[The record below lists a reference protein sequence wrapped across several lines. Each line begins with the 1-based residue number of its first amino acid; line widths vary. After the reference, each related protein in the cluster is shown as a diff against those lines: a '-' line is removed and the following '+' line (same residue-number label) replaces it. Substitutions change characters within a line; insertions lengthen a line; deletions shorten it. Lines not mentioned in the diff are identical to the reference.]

1 MCKAISTALH
11 QRCTTEN
18 EEEKIEKAKEKCGRY
33 KYPEDALDGASGDV
47 APAEHVLHWGEF
59 PAWCRWS
66 WRNPRGPKQSRL
78 CCSTSFCEAR
88 MRPVTYVPMGRGER
102 AHRQYWL
109 AVRDADPT
117 AEGTEQFAQPSTPHS
132 VRHPAVKVAKAKT
145 SAAPCMHRANRHR
158 ACGGQHRGAR

>member
-1 MCKAISTALH
+1 MRGLNSHVNIAHVCKAISTALH

-33 KYPEDALDGASGDV
+33 KYPEDALDGG
-47 APAEHVLHWGEF
+47 
-59 PAWCRWS
+59 
-66 WRNPRGPKQSRL
+66 
-78 CCSTSFCEAR
+78 STSFCEAR

-109 AVRDADPT
+109 AVCDADPT

-145 SAAPCMHRANRHR
+145 SAAKRGTPCMHRANRHR
-158 ACGGQHRGAR
+158 ACSGQHRGAR